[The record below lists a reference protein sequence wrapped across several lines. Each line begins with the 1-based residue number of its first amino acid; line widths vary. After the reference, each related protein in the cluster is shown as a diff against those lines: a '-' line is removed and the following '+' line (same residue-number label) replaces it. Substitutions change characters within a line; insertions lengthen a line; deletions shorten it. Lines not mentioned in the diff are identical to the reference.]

1 MSFHRYLI
9 LCVLLAFAGQ
19 LVASLNFP
27 QKSLQEWTE
36 LDDSSDKSDESED
49 LQQEPLELTQFAHFH
64 EVIIAVGLNQT
75 VVKVHEPQRCEAGL
89 CSPIEN
95 PPERECRWS

>member
-1 MSFHRYLI
+1 MSFHRCLI

-19 LVASLNFP
+19 WVASLNFQ
-27 QKSLQEWTE
+27 QKALLEFSE
-36 LDDSSDKSDESED
+36 LDDASDESVESED

-64 EVIIAVGLNQT
+64 EVIIAGGLNQT
-75 VVKVHEPQRCEAGL
+75 VVKVHEPHRCEAGL